1 MVEQTEPF
9 TPEQQAAV
17 DVMIAKQLTKNERE
31 RFARTK
37 AAQAAYVNS
46 PTVPQTLAAPSPPER
61 AIDRRLGKTLEFWF
75 AGGTALLLYVTD
87 LLQQPEFTGAVGRI
101 GEAAMTDG
109 SLDVG
114 KLSAALVAAVV
125 FLGRQYAKAK
135 AAQGAQG

>member
-37 AAQAAYVNS
+37 AAQAVYAG
-46 PTVPQTLAAPSPPER
+46 PDPEPSRPPASPER

-135 AAQGAQG
+135 AAQGGPG

>member
-17 DVMIAKQLTKNERE
+17 DVMIAKQLAENERE
-31 RFARTK
+31 RFARTRAEQAK
-37 AAQAAYVNS
+37 AEVQLMQVKG
-46 PTVPQTLAAPSPPER
+46 VPPAPQPER